1 MSTPHFVIV
10 GGGLAGAKT
19 AENLRAL
26 GFDGRLTLVG
36 DESVL
41 PYERPPLSKDV
52 LQGKA
57 GPDTALV
64 HPESWYADTEVEVH
78 RGTAATAIDLRDKSV
93 SLSDGSALRFDKLA
107 LTTGSRPRLLDIA
120 GSHLDGIHYLRRL
133 EDSLRIGTALQPGSS
148 LVIVGAGWIGLE
160 VAAAARAAGVDT
172 TVVEAA
178 ALPLLRVLGPEM
190 AGVFADLHR
199 ANGVHLMLATGI
211 DGFEGESRV
220 TGVRLTDGRVL
231 PADTVVVGV
240 GVMPNVELA
249 ADAGLETDNGI
260 LADEHLRTSHPDVY
274 VAGDVANAFHP
285 VLQRRL
291 RVEHW
296 ANALNQPAVTAA
308 GMLGQNATYDR
319 LPYFYT
325 DQYDLGMEYVGHA
338 DPGSSSLVV
347 RGDLEAREFV
357 AFWLADGRVH
367 AGMNVNVWDV
377 VDDVRGLI
385 LSGSSVDAERLADP
399 AVPLADV

>member
-19 AENLRAL
+19 AEHLRDS

-57 GPDTALV
+57 GPDSTFV
-64 HPESWYADTEVEVH
+64 HPESWYADAGVELH
-78 RGTAATAIDLRDKSV
+78 RGTTATAIDLVDRTL
-93 SLSDGSALRFDKLA
+93 SLSDGGALRFDKLA
-107 LTTGSRPRLLDIA
+107 LTTGSRPRLLDIP

-133 EDSLRIGTALQPGSS
+133 EDSLHIGTALKPGSS

-190 AGVFADLHR
+190 AGVFAEVHR
-199 ANGVHLMLATGI
+199 ANGVELLLDTSI
-211 DGFEGESRV
+211 DGFEGGARV
-220 TGVRLTDGRVL
+220 SGVRLTDGRVL
-231 PADTVVVGV
+231 SADSVVVGV
-240 GVMPNVELA
+240 GVVPNVELA
-249 ADAGLETDNGI
+249 AEAGLETDNGI

-308 GMLGQNATYDR
+308 SMLGQDATYDR

-338 DPGSSSLVV
+338 DPASSSLVV
-347 RGDLEAREFV
+347 RGDVEAREFI
-357 AFWLADGRVH
+357 AFWMAEGRVL

-377 VDDVRGLI
+377 VEDIRTLI
-385 LSGSSVDAERLADP
+385 LWGTTVDPERLADP